1 MRSLKCYNTYMREI
15 NVREIEDKVCEA
27 AGTMAFSYTK
37 DIQNSIDAA
46 IEKETQ
52 NNCRMAL
59 EMLKD
64 NAAVAKE
71 QRIPL
76 CQDTGMV
83 TVYTEIGQ
91 EVHFSGN
98 LHEAIINGVA
108 EGTKKYLLRASV
120 VADPLFNRKNTG
132 DNTPCIIYDSIVPGN
147 CVRLKLCTKG
157 FGSENMSALKMLKPS
172 DGIEGVRDFVLQT
185 IGNAGPNACPPMI
198 AGVGIGGT
206 FDYAAYLAKRA
217 LLYPIDSINPDPKY
231 AALEEEW
238 KKAAD
243 DMHIGTM
250 GLGGNTTVLRIRIEP
265 FPTHIAG
272 LPCAVNLCCH
282 ASRHTE
288 VIL

>member
-1 MRSLKCYNTYMREI
+1 MREI
-15 NVREIEDKVCEA
+15 DVRAIEDKVCEA
-27 AGTMAFSYTK
+27 VGAMAFSYTP
-37 DIQNSIDAA
+37 DIRKAIDAA
-46 IEKETQ
+46 TQKETQ
-52 NNCRMAL
+52 QKSRMAM
-59 EMLKD
+59 EMLCE
-64 NAAVAKE
+64 NAEIARE
-71 QRIPL
+71 QRIPI

-91 EVHFSGN
+91 DVHLSGN
-98 LHEAIINGVA
+98 LHEAIIRGVA

-120 VADPLFNRKNTG
+120 VLDPLFSRKNSG
-132 DNTPCIIYDSIVPGN
+132 DNTPCVIYDSIVPGDGI
-147 CVRLKLCTKG
+147 KLQMCTKG
-157 FGSENMSALKMLKPS
+157 FGSENMSALKMLKPAE
-172 DGIEGVRDFVLQT
+172 GIKGVHDFVLQT
-185 IGNAGPNACPPMI
+185 IRNAGPNACPPLVV
-198 AGVGIGGT
+198 GVGIGGT

-217 LLYPIDSINPDPKY
+217 LMYPIDSVNPRSEY

-238 KKAAD
+238 KKEAD
-243 DMHIGTM
+243 AMHIGTM